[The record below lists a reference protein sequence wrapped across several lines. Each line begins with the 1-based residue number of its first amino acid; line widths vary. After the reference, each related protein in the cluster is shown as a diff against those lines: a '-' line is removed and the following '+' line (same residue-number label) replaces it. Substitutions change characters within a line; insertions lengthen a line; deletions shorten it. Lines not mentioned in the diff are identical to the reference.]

1 LALFN
6 VRWLREETEPA
17 APFISLVVER
27 ILRKEEESARRMASL
42 VFFSVWPLYDVLL
55 LLFFC
60 CLQKTNNSHT
70 HATRTPHKKNN
81 CALLY
86 KFLENGTGRVHKEPT
101 ISSPPQRR
109 RKRHNNSSL
118 SETFAIE
125 RHQISGLCRYVITHH
140 WKLHS
145 ASRRRRQTPPHSQE
159 FSKTPPNVDS
169 CFYYETRNRSTH
181 IVQQNAAKRA
191 HRAFPKAIR

>member
-1 LALFN
+1 MKKQNQPLRLF
-6 VRWLREETEPA
+6 R
-17 APFISLVVER
+17 SL
-27 ILRKEEESARRMASL
+27 LS
-42 VFFSVWPLYDVLL
+42 VFFARKKRALDAWPLFFFYYDDFSLP
-55 LLFFC
+55 
-60 CLQKTNNSHT
+60 CLDAKKTNNSHT
-70 HATRTPHKKNN
+70 HATRTPHTKNN

-86 KFLENGTGRVHKEPT
+86 KFLKTNRVCTQRTNHLITTTKEEKET
-101 ISSPPQRR
+101 QQLI
-109 RKRHNNSSL
+109 SL
-118 SETFAIE
+118 SDTFAIE
-125 RHQISGLCRYVITHH
+125 RHQISGLCRYVITHL

-145 ASRRRRQTPPHSQE
+145 SSRRRRQTPPHSQE